1 MSSLKMKN
9 NREILISITEDLKEL
24 KEAITKIKEEIIM
37 IRETNTKKD
46 DIVEVEEEKS
56 GGWFFS

>member
-9 NREILISITEDLKEL
+9 NREILMSITEDLKEL

-37 IRETNTKKD
+37 IRDTNTKKD

-56 GGWFFS
+56 SGWFFS